1 MWPRRRYSKVQ
12 SSNSASDSPPLTLSS
27 GIAVAVVED
36 VDVAVDV
43 ARADRGIDSSVYRL
57 SWPLHLNSSFP
68 VLLHTIACLFLKV
81 IDTLDLFSS
90 YINISLVL
98 PKSSAYY
105 TLLKVTSLCEVYS
118 LINPTPITLDLP
130 LLATKTGS
138 GLSQC
143 LSVLKSNLIPLKCLV
158 APESSID

>member
-12 SSNSASDSPPLTLSS
+12 SSVLVSPPLTLSS
-27 GIAVAVVED
+27 GMAVVVVKD

-43 ARADRGIDSSVYRL
+43 ARADRGVNSSVYRP

-68 VLLHTIACLFLKV
+68 VLLHVIACLFLKV

-98 PKSSAYY
+98 LKSGAYH
-105 TLLKVTSLCEVYS
+105 TLSKVTSLCEVYS
-118 LINPTPITLDLP
+118 LIDPTTIASDLP

-143 LSVLKSNLIPLKCLV
+143 LSVLKSDLIPLKCLV

>member
-1 MWPRRRYSKVQ
+1 
-12 SSNSASDSPPLTLSS
+12 
-27 GIAVAVVED
+27 VAVVVD
-36 VDVAVDV
+36 VDVAVDI
-43 ARADRGIDSSVYRL
+43 ARADGGINSSVYRP

-68 VLLHTIACLFLKV
+68 VLLHVIACLFLKV
-81 IDTLDLFSS
+81 IDTPDLFSS

-98 PKSSAYY
+98 PKSSAYH
-105 TLLKVTSLCEVYS
+105 TLSKVTGPCEVCS
-118 LINPTPITLDLP
+118 LIDPTLIASDLP

>member
-1 MWPRRRYSKVQ
+1 
-12 SSNSASDSPPLTLSS
+12 
-27 GIAVAVVED
+27 VAVVKD
-36 VDVAVDV
+36 VDVAIDI
-43 ARADRGIDSSVYRL
+43 ARADRGIDSSVYRP

-68 VLLHTIACLFLKV
+68 VLLYTIAYLFLKV

-98 PKSSAYY
+98 PKSSTYHI
-105 TLLKVTSLCEVYS
+105 LLKVTGLYKVYS
-118 LINPTPITLDLP
+118 LINPTPITSDLP

-143 LSVLKSNLIPLKCLV
+143 LSVLKSNLILLKCLV
-158 APESSID
+158 APESSIN